1 MVDFTAKVD
10 EVFYDILDTFG
21 KQSYDEMLSFF
32 QTKKEKETAK
42 RWFEEVKH
50 YKYGLNIVFE
60 DDSIYI
66 KGHDNKMCDKKYVK
80 KAMTFLR
87 FLFTLKDENDRLQ
100 YFHTIEYA
108 DLNIEFPDVMIIKI
122 NDVWANIQYCASNN
136 VEIYNEKIKENRKL
150 SQNENYPV
158 NTILITEPDI
168 DIDKIEVKNLMNIV
182 SIDNDNKVVVLK

>member
-1 MVDFTAKVD
+1 
-10 EVFYDILDTFG
+10 
-21 KQSYDEMLSFF
+21 
-32 QTKKEKETAK
+32 
-42 RWFEEVKH
+42 
-50 YKYGLNIVFE
+50 
-60 DDSIYI
+60 
-66 KGHDNKMCDKKYVK
+66 
-80 KAMTFLR
+80 
-87 FLFTLKDENDRLQ
+87 
-100 YFHTIEYA
+100 
-108 DLNIEFPDVMIIKI
+108 MIIKI